1 MLKKIKCI
9 EKKGIFA
16 YIDIIINLIMA
27 KKAIGKA
34 IGKESGKEKKKV
46 IKKKKKEY
54 SDEYLKYKSYIRS
67 EEWKK
72 VQEWFYTNIY
82 KKRCYCCGREEG
94 EDNCTIA
101 LHHSTYNFLYHEI
114 EHPECLIPLCNK
126 CHFSIH
132 RQRSN
137 FKRFA
142 MNKDG
147 ENKNGGNK
155 GEKKD
160 EKNDEKKIKKVK
172 KIIKK
177 D

>member
-1 MLKKIKCI
+1 
-9 EKKGIFA
+9 
-16 YIDIIINLIMA
+16 MA
-27 KKAIGKA
+27 KKAIGK
-34 IGKESGKEKKKV
+34 EKKKV
-46 IKKKKKEY
+46 IKKKKEY

-67 EEWKK
+67 KEWKK

-82 KKRCYCCGREEG
+82 KKRCYCCGREDG
-94 EDNCTIA
+94 EDGVTIS
-101 LHHSTYNFLYHEI
+101 LHHSTYRYLYDEI
-114 EHPECLIPLCNK
+114 NHPECLIPICNK

-142 MNKDG
+142 MDKEEKDNKT
-147 ENKNGGNK
+147 
-155 GEKKD
+155 
-160 EKNDEKKIKKVK
+160 EKNVVKHK

>member
-1 MLKKIKCI
+1 
-9 EKKGIFA
+9 
-16 YIDIIINLIMA
+16 MA

-34 IGKESGKEKKKV
+34 VGKEIGKEKGKEKKKV
-46 IKKKKKEY
+46 IKKKGKKEY

-67 EEWKK
+67 KEWKK
-72 VQEWFYTNIY
+72 VQEWFYTNVY

-101 LHHSTYNFLYHEI
+101 LHHSTYRYLYDEI
-114 EHPECLIPLCNK
+114 NHSECLIPLCNK

-142 MNKDG
+142 MGKEEKNGENKDG
-147 ENKNGGNK
+147 NDG
-155 GEKKD
+155 KKR
-160 EKNDEKKIKKVK
+160 
-172 KIIKK
+172 
-177 D
+177 

>member
-1 MLKKIKCI
+1 
-9 EKKGIFA
+9 
-16 YIDIIINLIMA
+16 MA

-34 IGKESGKEKKKV
+34 IGNGREKKKV
-46 IKKKKKEY
+46 IKKKNKREY

-67 EEWKK
+67 KEWKK

-101 LHHSTYNFLYHEI
+101 LHHNSYQFLYDEI
-114 EHPECLIPLCNK
+114 NHPECLIPLCNI
-126 CHFSIH
+126 CHYAIH
-132 RQRSN
+132 RARSN

-142 MNKDG
+142 MDKNGEKKG
-147 ENKNGGNK
+147 EN
-155 GEKKD
+155 KD
-160 EKNDEKKIKKVK
+160 EKNGKKIKK
-172 KIIKK
+172 ITKK

>member
-1 MLKKIKCI
+1 
-9 EKKGIFA
+9 
-16 YIDIIINLIMA
+16 MA
-27 KKAIGKA
+27 KKAIGK
-34 IGKESGKEKKKV
+34 EKKKV
-46 IKKKKKEY
+46 IKKKKEY

-67 EEWKK
+67 KEWKK

-82 KKRCYCCGREEG
+82 MKRCYCCGREDG
-94 EDNCTIA
+94 EDGVTIS
-101 LHHSTYNFLYHEI
+101 LHHNSYQFLYDEI
-114 EHPECLIPLCNK
+114 NHPECLIPLCNK

-142 MNKDG
+142 MDK
-147 ENKNGGNK
+147 ENKN
-155 GEKKD
+155 E
-160 EKNDEKKIKKVK
+160 NDEKKVKKNVVKHK

>member
-1 MLKKIKCI
+1 
-9 EKKGIFA
+9 
-16 YIDIIINLIMA
+16 MA
-27 KKAIGKA
+27 KKAIGK
-34 IGKESGKEKKKV
+34 EKKKV
-46 IKKKKKEY
+46 IKKKKEY

-67 EEWKK
+67 KDWKK

-82 KKRCYCCGREEG
+82 KKRCYCCGREDG
-94 EDNCTIA
+94 EDGVTIS
-101 LHHSTYNFLYHEI
+101 LHHNSYQFLYDEI
-114 EHPECLIPLCNK
+114 NHPECLIPLCNK

-142 MNKDG
+142 MDKED
-147 ENKNGGNK
+147 K
-155 GEKKD
+155 GE
-160 EKNDEKKIKKVK
+160 EKNDKTEKNVVKHK

>member
-1 MLKKIKCI
+1 
-9 EKKGIFA
+9 
-16 YIDIIINLIMA
+16 MA
-27 KKAIGKA
+27 KKAIGK
-34 IGKESGKEKKKV
+34 EKKKV
-46 IKKKKKEY
+46 IKKKKEY

-67 EEWKK
+67 KDWKK

-82 KKRCYCCGREEG
+82 KKRCYCCGREDG
-94 EDNCTIA
+94 EDGVTIS
-101 LHHSTYNFLYHEI
+101 LHHNSYQFLYDEI
-114 EHPECLIPLCNK
+114 NHPECLIPLCNK

-142 MNKDG
+142 MDKEEKDNKT
-147 ENKNGGNK
+147 
-155 GEKKD
+155 
-160 EKNDEKKIKKVK
+160 EKNVVKHK

>member
-1 MLKKIKCI
+1 MT
-9 EKKGIFA
+9 
-16 YIDIIINLIMA
+16 

-34 IGKESGKEKKKV
+34 IGKKV
-46 IKKKKKEY
+46 IKKKKREY

-67 EEWKK
+67 KEWKK
-72 VQEWFYTNIY
+72 VQEWFYTHIY
-82 KKRCYCCGREEG
+82 KKRCYCCGRIEG

-101 LHHSTYNFLYHEI
+101 LHHSDYSHLYDEI
-114 EHPECLIPLCNK
+114 NHPECLIPLCNK

-137 FKRFA
+137 FKRLA

-147 ENKNGGNK
+147 E
-155 GEKKD
+155 KKD
-160 EKNDEKKIKKVK
+160 GENKDGKNDEKKIKKVK
-172 KIIKK
+172 KIVKK

>member
-1 MLKKIKCI
+1 
-9 EKKGIFA
+9 
-16 YIDIIINLIMA
+16 MA

-34 IGKESGKEKKKV
+34 IGKKV
-46 IKKKKKEY
+46 IKKRGKKEY

-67 EEWKK
+67 KEWKK
-72 VQEWFYTNIY
+72 VQEWFYTHIY
-82 KKRCYCCGREEG
+82 KKRCYCCGRVEG

-101 LHHSTYNFLYHEI
+101 LHHSDYSHLYDEI
-114 EHPECLIPLCNK
+114 NHPECLIPLCNK

-142 MNKDG
+142 MNK
-147 ENKNGGNK
+147 NGGNK
-155 GEKKD
+155 GENKDGENKK
-160 EKNDEKKIKKVK
+160 EKNGKKVVKNK
-172 KIIKK
+172 KNIKK

>member
-1 MLKKIKCI
+1 MV
-9 EKKGIFA
+9 
-16 YIDIIINLIMA
+16 
-27 KKAIGKA
+27 KKAIGKT
-34 IGKESGKEKKKV
+34 IGKESGREKKKV

-54 SDEYLKYKSYIRS
+54 SDEYLRYKSYIRS
-67 EEWKK
+67 KEWEK
-72 VQEWFYTNIY
+72 VQEWFYTNVY
-82 KKRCYCCGREEG
+82 KKRCYCCGREDG
-94 EDNCTIA
+94 EDGVSIS
-101 LHHSTYNFLYHEI
+101 LHHSTYKFLYDEI
-114 EHPECLIPLCNK
+114 NHPECLIPLCNK

-147 ENKNGGNK
+147 GNNGEKNGDDK
-155 GEKKD
+155 T
-160 EKNDEKKIKKVK
+160 EKKIK

>member
-1 MLKKIKCI
+1 
-9 EKKGIFA
+9 
-16 YIDIIINLIMA
+16 MA
-27 KKAIGKA
+27 KKAIGK
-34 IGKESGKEKKKV
+34 EKKKV
-46 IKKKKKEY
+46 IKKKKEY

-67 EEWKK
+67 KEWKK

-82 KKRCYCCGREEG
+82 KKRCYCCGREDG
-94 EDNCTIA
+94 EDGVSIS
-101 LHHSTYNFLYHEI
+101 LHHNSYQFLYDEI
-114 EHPECLIPLCNK
+114 NHPECLIPICNK

-142 MNKDG
+142 MDKENKD
-147 ENKNGGNK
+147 E
-155 GEKKD
+155 
-160 EKNDEKKIKKVK
+160 NDEKKVKKNVVKHK

>member
-1 MLKKIKCI
+1 
-9 EKKGIFA
+9 
-16 YIDIIINLIMA
+16 MA

-34 IGKESGKEKKKV
+34 IGKEKGKKKKKV
-46 IKKKKKEY
+46 IKKKQY

-67 EEWKK
+67 KEWKK

-82 KKRCYCCGREEG
+82 KKRCYCCGREDG
-94 EDNCTIA
+94 EDGVTIS
-101 LHHSTYNFLYHEI
+101 LHHSTYQFLYDEI
-114 EHPECLIPLCNK
+114 NHPECLIPLCNK

-142 MNKDG
+142 MDKG
-147 ENKNGGNK
+147 ENKE
-155 GEKKD
+155 EKD
-160 EKNDEKKIKKVK
+160 GKKIK

>member
-1 MLKKIKCI
+1 
-9 EKKGIFA
+9 
-16 YIDIIINLIMA
+16 MA
-27 KKAIGKA
+27 KKAIGK
-34 IGKESGKEKKKV
+34 EKKKV
-46 IKKKKKEY
+46 IKKKKEY

-67 EEWKK
+67 KEWKK

-82 KKRCYCCGREEG
+82 KKRCYCCGREDG
-94 EDNCTIA
+94 EDGVTIS
-101 LHHSTYNFLYHEI
+101 LHHSTYQFLYDEI
-114 EHPECLIPLCNK
+114 NHPECLIPLCNK

-142 MNKDG
+142 MDK
-147 ENKNGGNK
+147 E
-155 GEKKD
+155 
-160 EKNDEKKIKKVK
+160 EKNDNNEKKIKKNVVKHK

>member
-1 MLKKIKCI
+1 
-9 EKKGIFA
+9 
-16 YIDIIINLIMA
+16 MA

-34 IGKESGKEKKKV
+34 IGKKV
-46 IKKKKKEY
+46 IKKKGKKEY
-54 SDEYLKYKSYIRS
+54 SDEYLRYKSYIRS
-67 EEWKK
+67 KEWEK
-72 VQEWFYTNIY
+72 VQEWFYTNVY

-101 LHHSTYNFLYHEI
+101 LHHNSYQFLYDEI
-114 EHPECLIPLCNK
+114 NHPECLIPLCNK

-142 MNKDG
+142 MNK
-147 ENKNGGNK
+147 NGGNK

-160 EKNDEKKIKKVK
+160 GENKEEKNGKKVVK
-172 KIIKK
+172 K
-177 D
+177 

>member
-1 MLKKIKCI
+1 
-9 EKKGIFA
+9 
-16 YIDIIINLIMA
+16 MA
-27 KKAIGKA
+27 KKAIGK
-34 IGKESGKEKKKV
+34 EKKKV
-46 IKKKKKEY
+46 IKKKKEY

-67 EEWKK
+67 KDWKK

-82 KKRCYCCGREEG
+82 KKRCYCCGREDG
-94 EDNCTIA
+94 EDGVTIS
-101 LHHSTYNFLYHEI
+101 LHHNSYQFLYDEI
-114 EHPECLIPLCNK
+114 NHPECLIPLCNK

-142 MNKDG
+142 MDK
-147 ENKNGGNK
+147 ENK
-155 GEKKD
+155 GE
-160 EKNDEKKIKKVK
+160 EKNDDNEKKIKKNVVKHK

>member
-1 MLKKIKCI
+1 
-9 EKKGIFA
+9 
-16 YIDIIINLIMA
+16 MA
-27 KKAIGKA
+27 KKAIGKT
-34 IGKESGKEKKKV
+34 IGKEKKRDKKKV
-46 IKKKKKEY
+46 IKKKKEY

-67 EEWKK
+67 KEWKK
-72 VQEWFYTNIY
+72 VQEWFYTHIY

-101 LHHSTYNFLYHEI
+101 LHHSDYSHLYDEI
-114 EHPECLIPLCNK
+114 NHPECLIPLCNK
-126 CHFSIH
+126 CHFSIN
-132 RQRSN
+132 RQKSN

-142 MNKDG
+142 MNK
-147 ENKNGGNK
+147 KNK

-160 EKNDEKKIKKVK
+160 GENKDGKNDEKKIKKVK

>member
-1 MLKKIKCI
+1 MT
-9 EKKGIFA
+9 
-16 YIDIIINLIMA
+16 
-27 KKAIGKA
+27 KKAI
-34 IGKESGKEKKKV
+34 GKEKKKV
-46 IKKKKKEY
+46 IKKKKEY

-67 EEWKK
+67 KEWKK

-82 KKRCYCCGREEG
+82 KKRCYCCGREDG
-94 EDNCTIA
+94 EDGVTIS
-101 LHHSTYNFLYHEI
+101 LHHNSYQFLYDEI
-114 EHPECLIPLCNK
+114 NHPECLIPLCNK

-142 MNKDG
+142 MEKENKD
-147 ENKNGGNK
+147 ENDG
-155 GEKKD
+155 
-160 EKNDEKKIKKVK
+160 KKVKKNVVKHK

>member
-1 MLKKIKCI
+1 
-9 EKKGIFA
+9 
-16 YIDIIINLIMA
+16 MA

-34 IGKESGKEKKKV
+34 IGKEKKKV
-46 IKKKKKEY
+46 IKKKKEY

-67 EEWKK
+67 KEWKK

-82 KKRCYCCGREEG
+82 KKRCYCCGREDG
-94 EDNCTIA
+94 EDGVSIS
-101 LHHSTYNFLYHEI
+101 LHHNSYQFLYEEI
-114 EHPECLIPLCNK
+114 NHPECLIPLCNK

-142 MNKDG
+142 MNKEKNKG
-147 ENKNGGNK
+147 ENKD
-155 GEKKD
+155 GEKGG
-160 EKNDEKKIKKVK
+160 KKVK
-172 KIIKK
+172 KNIKK